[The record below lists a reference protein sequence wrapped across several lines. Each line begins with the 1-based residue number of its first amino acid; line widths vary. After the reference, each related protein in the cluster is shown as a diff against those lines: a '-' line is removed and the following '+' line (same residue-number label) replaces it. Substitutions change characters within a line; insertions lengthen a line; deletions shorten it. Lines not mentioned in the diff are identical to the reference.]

1 MILLMLAASLIL
13 SSRALAAGDGITVD
27 MPVYAHITGK
37 LPQTDELF
45 TFRLISLDGAPLPAG
60 SSGDHLD
67 VQIRGRGEAAFGS
80 IAFTSPGD
88 YTYHI
93 IEVPGT
99 NGDWDYDDTVY
110 TVLVQIAWSGDVGSE
125 LHPAILL
132 SDENGVVKQEE
143 VIFINEY
150 FEGRS
155 GGGHPGDQTSEPP
168 SGSGS
173 EEMTA
178 PGGAL
183 TTVPGEPGATTAAG
197 SVTDILSP
205 LTGDNYDL
213 ALWVFLLIVSALAV
227 ICTALFLRKT
237 GRGRQ

>member
-13 SSRALAAGDGITVD
+13 SSRALAADNGITVD

-67 VQIRGRGEAAFGS
+67 VQIRGRGEATFGS
-80 IAFTSPGD
+80 ITFTSPGD

-110 TVLVQIAWSGDVGSE
+110 TVLVQIAWSGDVGSQ
-125 LHPAILL
+125 LRPAILL
-132 SDENGVVKQEE
+132 SDENGIVKQEE

-168 SGSGS
+168 SGSAGG
-173 EEMTA
+173 ETTA
-178 PGGAL
+178 PGAGAL
-183 TTVPGEPGATTAAG
+183 TTATTAAG

-205 LTGDNYDL
+205 LTGDNYNL
-213 ALWVFLLIVSALAV
+213 ALWVFLLIVSALTV
-227 ICTALFLRKT
+227 ICTALLLRKT